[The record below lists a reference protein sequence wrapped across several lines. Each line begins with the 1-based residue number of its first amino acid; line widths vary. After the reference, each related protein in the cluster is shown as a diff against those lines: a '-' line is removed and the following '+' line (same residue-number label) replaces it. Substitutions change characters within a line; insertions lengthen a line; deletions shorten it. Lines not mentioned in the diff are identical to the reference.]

1 MTLTEAQQKFLRGR
15 GHDLK
20 PLILIGNAGLS
31 EAVFA
36 EFDST
41 ITHHELIKVK
51 IRGADRDTRD
61 AIIAELCERG
71 AATLVQKI
79 GNVALLYRANP
90 EQNRILLPRR

>member
-1 MTLTEAQQKFLRGR
+1 MKLTEAQQKFLRSR
-15 GHDLK
+15 GHALK
-20 PLILIGNAGLS
+20 PLIMIGNAGLS

-61 AIIAELCERG
+61 AIITDLCERG
-71 AATLVQKI
+71 AATLVQRV